1 MTNIDHENT
10 SYFEVSLPGHIIAYE
25 NIDNLFKMIS
35 IYPNLLYSLK
45 LWCLKN
51 AQNSSII
58 RGFDLKRQSTNFL
71 ITLRI

>member
-10 SYFEVSLPGHIIAYE
+10 SYFEVALPGHIIAYE

-45 LWCLKN
+45 L
-51 AQNSSII
+51 
-58 RGFDLKRQSTNFL
+58 
-71 ITLRI
+71 